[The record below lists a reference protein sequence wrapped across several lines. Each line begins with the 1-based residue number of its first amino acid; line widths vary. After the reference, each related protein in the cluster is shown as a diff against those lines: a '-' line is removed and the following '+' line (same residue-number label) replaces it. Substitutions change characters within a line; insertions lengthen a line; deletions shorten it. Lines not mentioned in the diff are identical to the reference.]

1 VALSLKINEVHFLLH
16 SEIEKNVDRIACKPA
31 WEKDNL
37 VKQKKTFETDSIIL
51 AQSVANPRE

>member
-1 VALSLKINEVHFLLH
+1 LH

-37 VKQKKTFETDSIIL
+37 VKQKKPFETVSIIL
-51 AQSVANPRE
+51 AQSVANPQE